1 MDFVI
6 VLIILVA
13 LTAWLTAGFLA
24 VDLQRQRTENEQLRA
39 ENEQLRQRYGLPLRQ
54 MG

>member
-13 LTAWLTAGFLA
+13 LTAWLTAEFMAL
-24 VDLQRQRTENEQLRA
+24 DLQRQRTENEQLRA

>member
-13 LTAWLTAGFLA
+13 LTAWLTAAFMAL
-24 VDLQRQRTENEQLRA
+24 DLQRQRT